1 MKGKRSLSDTVSFLC
16 ATMCGVGYTP
26 ICPGTAA
33 SLLAIIP
40 FLFIKSSLAYLIFT
54 LAVVVISFPVSNRSE
69 KMFGEKDSKKIVI
82 DDFAGMLI
90 TYLWIPKT
98 AAFIVCGFFVFRM
111 IDVLK
116 VPPANK
122 IEKLPGAKG
131 VVGDDIVAG
140 IYANIIL
147 QIARLAVNIF
157 S

>member
-1 MKGKRSLSDTVSFLC
+1 MNKKRSLSDTVSFLC

-26 ICPGTAA
+26 VCPGTAA
-33 SLLAIIP
+33 TLFAIIP
-40 FLFIKSSLAYLIFT
+40 FLLIKSSLVYLILT
-54 LAVVVISFPVSNRSE
+54 IAVTIISFPVSDRSE
-69 KMFGEKDSKKIVI
+69 EIFGEKDSKKIVI

-98 AAFIVCGFFVFRM
+98 AAFVVCGFFVFRM

-116 VPPANK
+116 VPPADR
-122 IEKLPGAKG
+122 IEKFPGAKG

-147 QIARLAVNIF
+147 QIARLLVNIF

>member
-1 MKGKRSLSDTVSFLC
+1 MKEKRSLSDTVSFLC
-16 ATMCGVGYTP
+16 ATMCGIGYTP
-26 ICPGTAA
+26 VCPGTAA
-33 SLLAIIP
+33 SLIAIIP
-40 FLFIKSSLAYLIFT
+40 FLFIKSSVVYLIFT
-54 LAVVVISFPVSNRSE
+54 LFVIVASFPVSNRSE
-69 KMFGEKDSKKIVI
+69 EIFGEKDSKKIVI

-98 AAFIVCGFFVFRM
+98 AAFIICGFFVFRM

-116 VPPANK
+116 VPPADK
-122 IEKLPGAKG
+122 IEDLPGAKG

>member
-40 FLFIKSSLAYLIFT
+40 FLFIKSSLAYLILT
-54 LAVVVISFPVSNRSE
+54 LAVVIISFPTSNRSE
-69 KMFGEKDSKKIVI
+69 KIFGEKDSKKIVI

-98 AAFIVCGFFVFRM
+98 AAFVVCGFFVFRM
-111 IDVLK
+111 IDMALRDLK
-116 VPPANK
+116 TGQA
-122 IEKLPGAKG
+122 
-131 VVGDDIVAG
+131 
-140 IYANIIL
+140 YAN
-147 QIARLAVNIF
+147 R
-157 S
+157 

>member
-82 DDFAGMLI
+82 DDFAGMMI

-98 AAFIVCGFFVFRM
+98 AAFVVCGFFVFRM